1 MPNEIIDKLK
11 EAGDYAARLCHGF
24 DNEIFISHNEVS
36 TIRIATNEIIESK
49 TTLDHGLGIRI
60 AIGQKLGFASSGSLD
75 KESIQKTVEM
85 AKIIA
90 HKSVEDKHFKGFAE
104 PHKSNNINV
113 NKNLFALT
121 EEQLN
126 DYAARIVKT
135 AADSNAPIHRVNS
148 RISGSIE
155 LVKEYCFI
163 QNSLGVNVDDV
174 SGAIQS
180 NITAEIIE
188 RGNTAAGIGWYVGTD
203 PTKFSPEQIT
213 EEALSMAL
221 KSVNPSVVHPG
232 NYTIIFEAAAMSD
245 ILQLLLSAV
254 SAPQIDYGLSF
265 FKDDLNQFVATD
277 EFNLIDDGRH
287 PDGNGSKSV
296 DDEGTPTQRTEII
309 FNGTLKHFIFDKYYG
324 DKLKFNTTG
333 NGFRLRDRTGRAHNS
348 KPYPHASNFILENGP
363 YDKDNL
369 ISETRKGILIPRIW
383 YTYPL
388 NPQLGDFS
396 TTTRG
401 SAFLIENG
409 QIVKSLDKIRI
420 FDNIK
425 KMITTAKIAN
435 DQKFAVNWGAGCG
448 LASPTVA
455 FEDVKVSAYDEKL
468 EIANK

>member
-1 MPNEIIDKLK
+1 MENIIIDKLK
-11 EAGDYAARLCHGF
+11 EAGDYAAKLCHGF

-49 TTLDHGLGIRI
+49 ATTDHGIGIRI

-75 KESIQKTVEM
+75 KGAIQKTVDM

-104 PHKSNNINV
+104 AHKFSNINI

-126 DYAARIVKT
+126 DFAARIVK
-135 AADSNAPIHRVNS
+135 NNGLS

-155 LVKEYCFI
+155 TTKEYCFI
-163 QNSLGVNVDDV
+163 QNSLGVNAHDV
-174 SGAIQS
+174 SGSMQS
-180 NITAEIIE
+180 NITAEIIDK
-188 RGNTAAGIGWYVGTD
+188 GNTAAGIGWFAGTD

-213 EEALSMAL
+213 EEAVDMAL
-221 KSVNPSVVHPG
+221 KSVNPSAVHPG
-232 NYTIIFEAAAMSD
+232 NYTIIFEPTAMGD

-277 EFNLIDDGRH
+277 EFSLLDNGRH
-287 PDGNGSKSV
+287 PDGNGSKSI

-324 DKLKFNTTG
+324 DKLKFKTTG
-333 NGFRLRDRTGRAHNS
+333 NGFRLRDRAGRAHNS
-348 KPYPHASNFILENGP
+348 TPYPNASNLILENGSFT
-363 YDKDNL
+363 KDSL
-369 ISETRKGILIPRIW
+369 IAETKKGILIPRIW

-409 QIVKSLDKIRI
+409 QIIKPLDKIRI

-425 KMITTAKIAN
+425 QMITTAKIAN
-435 DQKFAVNWGAGCG
+435 DQKFVVHWGSSCG

-455 FEDVKVSAYDEKL
+455 FDNVKVSAYDESL
-468 EIANK
+468 QVANK